1 MIDNNRLFDLSCAK
15 NRFVYKVE
23 RNENISSIADK
34 FHTTK
39 EALIAING
47 ISQEVSVG
55 EFIIVQKIEGEKY
68 IVKPTDNLLSIAHN
82 DKNKVFEI
90 MSKNKIDCVYTG
102 QKIYI

>member
-1 MIDNNRLFDLSCAK
+1 MIDNNRLFDLSCVK

-55 EFIIVQKIEGEKY
+55 
-68 IVKPTDNLLSIAHN
+68 
-82 DKNKVFEI
+82 
-90 MSKNKIDCVYTG
+90 
-102 QKIYI
+102 